1 LALLQGRRRAGHI
14 SRSDA
19 AKVSGA
25 PGSARSGGAIRVQE
39 VPPDEPSLPDP
50 ARSRP
55 CRRTGRFPGRCR
67 RCRRRQRPVPRQAG
81 QGPRRRA
88 AACDADALVA
98 GYTADATLFFPDG
111 VVVHGRAAL
120 QKLYDGFVKPPDEE
134 GLCGLKA
141 TPVKAWDS
149 EGTSFVKFRVTAPF
163 LAKPY
168 FSTDGYVFE
177 GGKIAAE
184 MSTFDAT
191 KLVLK
196 K

>member
-1 LALLQGRRRAGHI
+1 MFRSHSAGRRL
-14 SRSDA
+14 A
-19 AKVSGA
+19 AAAATLVA
-25 PGSARSGGAIRVQE
+25 AFALVTGGALAKQSNAQLVKAH
-39 VPPDEPSLPDP
+39 VAAL
-50 ARSRP
+50 
-55 CRRTGRFPGRCR
+55 
-67 RCRRRQRPVPRQAG
+67 
-81 QGPRRRA
+81 

-98 GYTADATLFFPDG
+98 GYTNDATLFFPDG
-111 VVVHGRAAL
+111 VIVQGRAAL
-120 QKLYDGFVKPPDEE
+120 QKLYDGFVLPPEQE

-141 TPVKAWDS
+141 KPVKEWTA
-149 EGTSFVKFRVTAPF
+149 GTTSFVKFKVTAPF

-191 KLVLK
+191 KLVFK